1 MNHHLLILNN
11 IPKVLSMKLKI
22 LMGNNLVLNFRESLE
37 VRITLIK
44 SAFDQRLILSKWMI
58 QIKLLEIWRN

>member
-58 QIKLLEIWRN
+58 QIRLLEIWRN

>member
-1 MNHHLLILNN
+1 MNHHLQILNN

-58 QIKLLEIWRN
+58 QIRLLEIWRN